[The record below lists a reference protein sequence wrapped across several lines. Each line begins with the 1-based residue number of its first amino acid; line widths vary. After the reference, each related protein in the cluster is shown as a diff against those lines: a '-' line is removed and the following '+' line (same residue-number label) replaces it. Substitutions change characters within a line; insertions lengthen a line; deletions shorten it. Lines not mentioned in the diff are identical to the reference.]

1 MKKNGLQIPP
11 QLEAKLV
18 KFRRQIWRIKLIE
31 GICGAAFGLLI
42 SYLIV
47 FTLDR
52 FYDTS
57 HLLRIGLLV
66 TGTLGLAVW
75 LPWVCHR
82 WIWGSRR
89 MEQVAKMLKV
99 NHPRMGD
106 YLLGII
112 ELVNH
117 NDFDGNSESLTRA
130 ALAQADRQTANKD
143 FSNDVPYPKHRR
155 WALIAGVP
163 LLLAG
168 LLLCIVPAAGN
179 NAMQR
184 WLMPWRNID
193 RFTFTQLEPIRERK
207 VVPLAEPVVFE
218 TQLTDQSDWR
228 PDSGSAW
235 IGTHEVKSAQ
245 EDGHYK
251 FQLPPMETANNVNL
265 RIGDAIE
272 KINIDPHPRP
282 ELQSL
287 TAIVEL
293 PDYLQRTEPVRTE
306 IRGGG
311 VSIVKGSSVSL
322 EAEATRDLESA
333 MLDSQPVNVIGNQI
347 TTDNIAL
354 DESRTVELVWEDKL
368 ALSAKSPLLL
378 KLRSTK
384 DKAPRLTCR
393 ELEQKRVIMAKDVLS
408 FQIDATDDFGVKTIG
423 MEWVGEVAPTSAAA
437 AAKGEKIVS
446 AGNPEATVVNEV
458 VATFSPDRE
467 KIEPQ
472 VIKLKLFAEDY
483 LPDRPRVYSQP
494 YTVYVLSEDE
504 HAIWMTGRMNDW
516 FKKGLETYER
526 EQQLFK
532 RNRELRDLSP
542 EELDRA
548 ETRRQIESQAT
559 AEQAQT
565 RRLKSLTKA
574 GDELIEEAARND
586 QFGVDHLETLAEMM
600 ERLKDIHDNRMPS
613 VSDLLTKAAE
623 AAASPKGSQPS
634 QTKPS
639 PSNQDPAA
647 GKPQQGK
654 PQQGESQQGESKQG
668 ESKQGESKQG
678 EPQQGDPQQ
687 GQPQSE
693 SESKEGD
700 SEGSEDSDKTSV
712 TDNPELPG
720 AKKPEGDSAGKDE
733 DEDKKEKVD
742 APSISM
748 KESSMDEPEQS
759 DEPEE
764 PAEPTPTKPGTL
776 KLPDVTLNDPAK
788 KDPAA
793 ACPAAKEMDS
803 AVESQEQLLAEF
815 QEIAEEL
822 QKLISNLEGST
833 FVKRL
838 KAMSRREL
846 VVADDVTQ
854 SSLQGFGE
862 PKKALKKASVTRTK
876 LIAKRQRAHGK
887 ALQDIQDDLDAYS
900 NRVQEGKFKTVLAEM
915 RELDAIK
922 QVNTV
927 AKRMEANE
935 PGTSIAQAELLAD
948 TFDRWAEQLVGP
960 G

>member
-1 MKKNGLQIPP
+1 MEKNKLQIPP
-11 QLEAKLV
+11 QLKAKLV
-18 KFRRQIWRIKLIE
+18 KFRRQVWRVKLIE
-31 GICGAAFGLLI
+31 GICGAAFGLLL

-57 HLLRIGLLV
+57 NLLRIGILV
-66 TGTLGLAVW
+66 AGTLGLAVF

-89 MEQVAKMLKV
+89 MEQVAKLLKV
-99 NHPRMGD
+99 KHPRMGD

-117 NDFDGNSESLTRA
+117 SDFDGTSESLTRA
-130 ALAQADRQTANKD
+130 ALAQADRETADKD
-143 FSNDVPYPKHRR
+143 FSQDVPYPKHRR

-163 LLLAG
+163 LLLAAT
-168 LLLCIVPAAGN
+168 LLVIVPAAGN
-179 NAMQR
+179 NALSR

-193 RFTFTQLEPIRERK
+193 RFTFAQLETVPVSK

-218 TQLTDQSDWR
+218 TQLKEESAWR

-235 IGTHEVKSAQ
+235 IGNHEVQSKLK
-245 EDGHYK
+245 DGEYQ
-251 FQLPPMETANNVNL
+251 FEIPPMQAGSNVNL
-265 RIGDAIE
+265 RVGDAIE
-272 KINIDPHPRP
+272 NINFDPQPRP

-287 TAIVEL
+287 TAVVDL
-293 PDYLQRTEPVRTE
+293 PEYLQRTEPLRTE

-311 VSIVKGSSVSL
+311 VSIVQGSSVTL
-322 EAEATRDLESA
+322 EAEATRALDSA

-347 TTDNIAL
+347 TTDAIDL
-354 DESRTVELVWEDKL
+354 DKSRTVELVWKDEL

-408 FQIDATDDFGVKTIG
+408 FQIDAADDFGVKTIG
-423 MEWVGEVAPTSAAA
+423 MEWVGEVAPTSAAT

-446 AGNPEATVVNEV
+446 AGSPEATSINEI
-458 VATFSPDRE
+458 VATFSPERE
-467 KIEPQ
+467 QIEPQ
-472 VIKLKLFAEDY
+472 VIRLKLFAEDY

-504 HAIWMTGRMNDW
+504 HAIWMTGRLNDW

-542 EELDRA
+542 EELDRS

-559 AEQAQT
+559 AEQAQSK
-565 RRLKSLTKA
+565 RLKALTKA
-574 GDELIEEAARND
+574 GEKLIEEAARND
-586 QFGVDHLETLAEMM
+586 QFGIDHLETLAEMM
-600 ERLKDIHDNRMPS
+600 ERLKDIHENRMPS
-613 VSDLLTKAAE
+613 VSDLLTKAAQ
-623 AAASPKGSQPS
+623 AAASPKGSQQPQGEQTPS
-634 QTKPS
+634 S
-639 PSNQDPAA
+639 QDPSA
-647 GKPQQGK
+647 GQ
-654 PQQGESQQGESKQG
+654 SQQGEPKQGEPKQG
-668 ESKQGESKQG
+668 ESKQGES
-678 EPQQGDPQQ
+678 QQGDPQQ
-687 GQPQSE
+687 GKPPSE
-693 SESKEGD
+693 SESKAGD
-700 SEGSEDSDKTSV
+700 SETEDKTSV

-720 AKKPEGDSAGKDE
+720 AEKPGDDGAASKDE
-733 DEDKKEKVD
+733 DEKKKD
-742 APSISM
+742 QTPSISM
-748 KESSMDEPEQS
+748 KESSMDVEEEQEG
-759 DEPEE
+759 DEPADEAE
-764 PAEPTPTKPGTL
+764 ASPSKPAPL
-776 KLPDVTLNDPAK
+776 KLPGVTLNDPEK
-788 KDPAA
+788 KEPG

-803 AVESQEQLLAEF
+803 AVESQEELLAEF
-815 QEIAEEL
+815 QDIAEEL

-846 VVADDVTQ
+846 VVANDVTE

-862 PKKALKKASVTRTK
+862 AKKELKKASVQRTT

-887 ALQDIQDDLDAYS
+887 VLQDIQDDLDAYA
-900 NRVQEGKFKTVLAEM
+900 NRVNDGKFKTVLAEM
-915 RELDAIK
+915 RDVDAIK
-922 QVNTV
+922 QVNIV